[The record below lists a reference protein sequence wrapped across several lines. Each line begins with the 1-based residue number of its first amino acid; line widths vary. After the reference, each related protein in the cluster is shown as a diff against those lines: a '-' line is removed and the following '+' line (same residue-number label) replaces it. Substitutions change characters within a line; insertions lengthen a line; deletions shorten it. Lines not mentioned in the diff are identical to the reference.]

1 MKIDGI
7 NLNEDK
13 ILEIKAEQ
21 QKEYKYIGS
30 QLKVPGHTM
39 FSFNLKTKD
48 LTVAKIEK
56 SCEISLAN
64 PRGVVKKTKL
74 CIEPDCIY
82 IQALNKKNAI
92 KKLIRKFNVK

>member
-30 QLKVPGHTM
+30 QLRVPGHTM
-39 FSFNLKTKD
+39 FSFNFKTKN

-56 SCEISLAN
+56 SCEISLTN
-64 PRGVVKKTKL
+64 PRGVVTKTKL